1 MSEVKDIKEVR
12 KEAIKQLREITE
24 LSKDEIKN
32 GDEITAILDKF
43 DLASLIVALDYI
55 EELEK
60 DVSNM
65 CDKDLVLTILTD
77 EFNITNYEALK
88 LLGE

>member
-1 MSEVKDIKEVR
+1 MSEIKDIKEIR

-55 EELEK
+55 EELEQDVK
-60 DVSNM
+60 DAM
-65 CDKDLVLTILTD
+65 DGYQDLGKDLA
-77 EFNITNYEALK
+77 FNFISKEDK
-88 LLGE
+88 RK